1 MRSARL
7 EFSRGARAAI
17 ALGASS
23 ALCGCALG
31 PDFRPP
37 EPPAVATY
45 TAAPQPAETGAAS
58 GPGGNAQHFVEADAI
73 GGAWWRM
80 FGSPALD
87 KLVQQALDDSPTL
100 AQARMKLVQAQQ
112 DYLAQAGATEWPQ
125 VDASLNATREKSD
138 PAAFGI
144 GSLAGGRSFPPF
156 TLYSAKVSVSY
167 TLDLFG
173 ANRRALEAL
182 AAQVDYQRFELDA
195 ARLSLAGNV
204 VTATVRRASLAK
216 QIALTQELLT
226 EQSRQLD
233 ITDERY
239 RAGGVSRMDLLSQR
253 SQVEQTRASLAPLR
267 TQLAQADHQLAV
279 YLGRAPGQLASG
291 GERDTGALDLDALV
305 LPAELPLTLP
315 SSLARQRPDI
325 RASEALLHQASANV
339 GVAVADLY
347 PQLTLA
353 ASTGAEGIHVTDLLN
368 VWSVGAGLTQ
378 PLFHGGQ
385 LQARKRSAEAAYEAA
400 LAAYR
405 QTVLQ
410 GLQQVADALRALQQ
424 DAIELESR
432 DEAQRDARASAEIA
446 SLRYAAGGLSQLALL
461 DTQRQQLK
469 TTLDR
474 AKVQAQRLADTAAL
488 YQALGARP

>member
-37 EPPAVATY
+37 EPPAVASY

-182 AAQVDYQRFELDA
+182 AAQIDYQQFELDA

-216 QIALTQELLT
+216 QIVLTQELLT

-339 GVAVADLY
+339 G
-347 PQLTLA
+347 
-353 ASTGAEGIHVTDLLN
+353 
-368 VWSVGAGLTQ
+368 AGLTQ

-461 DTQRQQLK
+461 DTQRQQLQ